1 MRVPVAAVSIV
12 LAMTFAQ
19 ANAQSREENWKIC
32 TSNDPDPSI
41 RACSALIQ
49 SGQESVKNAAI
60 AFDNR
65 GMAYA
70 RKHDFDHALRD
81 YDQSLQLN
89 PDSAAAHYN
98 RGIVYEFKHDYDRAF
113 PDLDRAVQLNPG
125 DADSLYCRGLVFEHR
140 EDYEH
145 AIQDFNQVLW
155 VNPKYAKAFY
165 SRAVSFWHTGS
176 HLRAAADYGRW
187 RRSGPLTL
195 EQLCVLIVVLSF
207 MVGYVRRSLQRSRPG
222 SEEQSHLTSLFGEE
236 NTTAH
241 VANPFD

>member
-1 MRVPVAAVSIV
+1 MRVPIFTIPIALVMA
-12 LAMTFAQ
+12 FANV
-19 ANAQSREENWKIC
+19 NAQSREENWKVC
-32 TSNDPDPSI
+32 TNKDPDRSI
-41 RACSALIQ
+41 TACSALIQ

-98 RGIVYEFKHDYDRAF
+98 RGIVYEFKHDYGRAF
-113 PDLDRAVQLNPG
+113 PDLDRAVQLDPG
-125 DADSLYCRGLVFEHR
+125 DADALYCRGLAFEHR
-140 EDYEH
+140 EDYER
-145 AIQDFNQVLW
+145 AIQDFNQALR

-176 HLRAAADYGRW
+176 YLRAAADYGRW
-187 RRSGPLTL
+187 RRSGPVTL

-222 SEEQSHLTSLFGEE
+222 SEEQSSLTSLFRKET
-236 NTTAH
+236 TTAH